1 MFKRITAILLVLL
14 LSIGHSSFA
23 MTGLTPHQ
31 LDTQKPSIKSL
42 NLQTS
47 DFVEMEP
54 EEEVRVIIELDGDA
68 PIETATKKG
77 VKYEKLAKSER
88 KGLEIA
94 AKNKQKNAKNKI
106 RGKKVNIEYL
116 HEFNTVVNGFSAN
129 IKYGDIAKIKEIPEV
144 KEVYFATEYRI
155 PTEEPEMKYSK
166 ELVEA
171 QQAWRNFGYD
181 GNGMVVGI
189 IDSGIDPN
197 HKDFIISNLTT
208 LKLTENKVNEVI
220 NEYELPGQYF
230 NEKIPYG
237 WNYMDETPVILDGN
251 PNTDMHGMHVAGT
264 VGANGNEETDGIKGI
279 APEAQL
285 LALRVFG
292 ENTSTTYSDI
302 YIKAIDDAIK
312 LGVDVLNM
320 SLGAP
325 AGFVDHDSPEQRAV
339 KRAVDNGVV
348 VSISAG
354 NSNYF
359 GNGFFYPYAS
369 NPDYG
374 VVGTPSVSYHSTS
387 VASFENSFMDVDAV
401 EVSID
406 GGKAETVMFLSAGQN
421 APTVGESFELVY
433 AGLGY
438 PEDFAG
444 KDLDGKYALVQRGE
458 IGFIDKALNAQNAGA
473 AGIFIYNNTD
483 GTVNMASDPAIVIPQ
498 LFMLKSDGDRFASA
512 LQEGQAVTVNFNG
525 GKMTIPNIEAGK
537 MSSFSSWGTTP
548 NLDFK
553 PEITAPGGQ
562 IYSTINNDEYAV
574 KSGTSMA
581 APHVAGGSALVLQR
595 VDEQFNLDGFD
606 RSKLAK
612 TFLLNTAM
620 PIEFDGAPVSPRRQG
635 AGLMQLHAALTTP
648 VIVTDSN
655 TGEAKVALKEIN
667 DNVVTFTLTAKNFS
681 DEAISYNVSAN
692 AQTDAPVNAGGGL
705 YVSAPDLFGAID
717 LGAITKVNGETV
729 STIEVPANGTTTF
742 DISIDVSDWDETLK
756 TYFTNGYWLEGF
768 VKLSDPTDSNPDL
781 VVPYVGFKGNWND
794 APILDAPIWDEL
806 LSFYESTGIV
816 THVGGGIYNYL
827 GVDQATGS
835 INPDYIAI
843 SPNGDGTNDSATY
856 KLSFL
861 RNAEN
866 VTLKVVNDKG
876 RVIKEIVNLDNVR
889 KNFYDNDRY
898 SYYYLYSDWTWD
910 GTRHNGKIA
919 PEGQYYLQVEASIDY
934 EEAETQTFTFPVKLD
949 VTPPKV
955 KTKLE
960 KDRKT
965 ITVNLSDKTSGVA
978 YWYVVIDG
986 VLAVDTPFV
995 NGETSFILDEEAV
1008 KGQKIEVIAVDHA
1021 GNMASETVKIH
1032 NGGKDNGKGKGNK

>member
-197 HKDFIISNLTT
+197 HKDFIISNLST